1 MKFGR
6 RRIALV
12 WLIPTLLLG
21 IDLGLRIGEFR
32 GRPVSAQNPVRNSVA
47 PNAAAAGSGASTVAA
62 PAVDPELV
70 KAQTVTCVVQ
80 VAGKVKARLE
90 VDPQIGE
97 DDLQAAALADQAIV
111 AALGGVEPR
120 RVIVRA
126 PKLVNIVP
134 G

>member
-1 MKFGR
+1 MTR
-6 RRIALV
+6 R
-12 WLIPTLLLG
+12 TG
-21 IDLGLRIGEFR
+21 G
-32 GRPVSAQNPVRNSVA
+32 
-47 PNAAAAGSGASTVAA
+47 
-62 PAVDPELV
+62 
-70 KAQTVTCVVQ
+70 
-80 VAGKVKARLE
+80 GKVKAQAE

-126 PKLVNIVP
+126 PNLLVNIVP